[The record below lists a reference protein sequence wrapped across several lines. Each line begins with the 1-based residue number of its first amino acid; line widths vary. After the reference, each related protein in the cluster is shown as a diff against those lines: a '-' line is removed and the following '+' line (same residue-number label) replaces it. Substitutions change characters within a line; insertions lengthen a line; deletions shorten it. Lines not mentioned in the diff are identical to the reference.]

1 MLLIKLYFSYLTEM
15 VTTVFFFYRGQ
26 ERSFKGY
33 YNTKKRLS
41 LSKILDNTLFIMSI
55 SNSKQYV

>member
-15 VTTVFFFYRGQ
+15 VTTVFFYRGQ
-26 ERSFKGY
+26 ERKFKGY

-41 LSKILDNTLFIMSI
+41 SKILDNTLFIMSI